1 MYATERRERIMAELR
16 ATGRVSV
23 AALAELLGVTSET
36 VRRDLDRLES
46 AGRIQRVH
54 GGAVDAGRGSTHE
67 TDVAER
73 ERRNLEA
80 KRRIARAALALIPD
94 GFRGSILFD
103 AGSTTAQLAALL
115 SARAA
120 AGARRLVCISN
131 SAPIVALLAAEG
143 TVRVVALGGRVRGVT
158 RAAVGPATIEQL
170 RGMRPDLAFLG
181 TNGISAGFGLST
193 PDADEAEVKRRMVR
207 SARRAVVLADAAK
220 FGQEALTGFAG
231 LEEVDAL
238 VTDAEPPEPLA
249 AALREAEV
257 EVVIGR

>member
-54 GGAVDAGRGSTHE
+54 GGAVDAGRGSMHE

-115 SARAA
+115 SGRTA
-120 AGARRLVCISN
+120 ARRLVCISN

-231 LEEVDAL
+231 LEEVDVL
-238 VTDAEPPEPLA
+238 VTEAEPPEPLA
-249 AALREAEV
+249 VALREAEV
-257 EVVIGR
+257 EVVVGR